1 MRKLTHEN
9 WLVLVLTAVIAI
21 TVVLV
26 VYVPQGRRL
35 ESVKTKIATQKLTL
49 EDGMTKAAVVPQM
62 ARNVQNLKGRYKDF
76 DRRLPKSRE
85 LGAFLQE
92 ITSIQEG
99 SALSDAR
106 MDTGSPVSEELFN
119 TMPIK
124 MHFRGQYL
132 ALADFL
138 RRLTNMQRIT
148 RVQQL
153 LITCPN
159 AEGEDLDIEV
169 LVNIYFTKT

>member
-1 MRKLTHEN
+1 MRRLTHEN
-9 WLVLVLTAVIAI
+9 WLVLVLTAAIAA
-21 TVVLV
+21 VAVGV
-26 VYVPQGRRL
+26 VYVPQERKL
-35 ESVKTKIATQKLTL
+35 ESIKTQIATLKLSL

-76 DRRLPKSRE
+76 DRRLPKSKE
-85 LGAFLQE
+85 LGGFLQE

-99 SALSDAR
+99 SALADAR
-106 MDTGSPVSEELFN
+106 MDTGNPISEELFN

-124 MHFRGQYL
+124 MHFRGRYL
-132 ALADFL
+132 AVADFL
-138 RRLTNMQRIT
+138 RRLTNMQRLT

-153 LITCPN
+153 LITSPSE
-159 AEGEDLDIEV
+159 EGEDLDIEV

>member
-9 WLVLVLTAVIAI
+9 WLVLLLAAAIAAVA
-21 TVVLV
+21 VLV
-26 VYVPQGRRL
+26 IYVPQERKL
-35 ESVKTKIATQKLTL
+35 ESVKTQIATQKLTL
-49 EDGMTKAAVVPQM
+49 EDGMTRAAVVPQM

-76 DRRLPKSRE
+76 DRRLPKSKE
-85 LGAFLQE
+85 LGGFLQE

-99 SALSDAR
+99 AALADAR
-106 MDTGSPVSEELFN
+106 MDTGSPISEELFN

-138 RRLTNMQRIT
+138 RRLTNMQRLT

-153 LITCPN
+153 LITSPTT
-159 AEGEDLDIEV
+159 EGEDLDIEV